1 MSSIPHPVLKA
12 TGLTVAFPGHIALN
26 AVDFRMFPGEVHALL
41 GENGAGKSTLIKA
54 LTGVV
59 RPDGGTVV
67 LGGEAVRFSGPADA
81 QRAGIATVYQE
92 IDLLPNLSIAEN
104 VMLGREP
111 RRRGSIDWKA
121 TRSLAREALG
131 RLGLDELNVTS
142 LLGHHSLAVQQLVAI
157 ARAVAMD
164 ARVLVLDEPASSLDN
179 DEVTELFR
187 VVRSLAAHGV
197 AILFVS
203 HFLEHVYE
211 LADRLT
217 VLRDGRLIGEY
228 LPAELLRIDLVK
240 KMVGR
245 TVSDFE
251 ALREQAQ
258 ATTTEEEEP
267 AATPLIAARRLGRKH
282 AIDSFDLDV
291 AEGELIGVAGLLGSG
306 RTGLARV
313 LSGVD
318 AADTG
323 SIAVSGGARRL
334 RTPRR
339 GIRYGIVYS
348 SENRRLGG
356 IVDDLTVRENIALA
370 LQAQRGWWRPISRKR
385 QAELAQSYLEM
396 LDVRPADAEAIA
408 GTLSGGNQQ
417 KVMLARLLALAPR
430 LLILDEP
437 TRGVDI
443 GAKFDVQ
450 KLVANLVANGMSVV
464 FISAELDEVLRIA
477 QRILVLREHRVVADL
492 PNDALTM
499 EDLLAVIAYGA
510 DPDDDDTGLPGSTGI
525 IGT

>member
-1 MSSIPHPVLKA
+1 
-12 TGLTVAFPGHIALN
+12 
-26 AVDFRMFPGEVHALL
+26 
-41 GENGAGKSTLIKA
+41 
-54 LTGVV
+54 
-59 RPDGGTVV
+59 
-67 LGGEAVRFSGPADA
+67 
-81 QRAGIATVYQE
+81 
-92 IDLLPNLSIAEN
+92 
-104 VMLGREP
+104 
-111 RRRGSIDWKA
+111 
-121 TRSLAREALG
+121 
-131 RLGLDELNVTS
+131 
-142 LLGHHSLAVQQLVAI
+142 
-157 ARAVAMD
+157 
-164 ARVLVLDEPASSLDN
+164 
-179 DEVTELFR
+179 
-187 VVRSLAAHGV
+187 VRSLAAHGV

-258 ATTTEEEEP
+258 ATTTEEP

-323 SIAVSGGARRL
+323 SIAVSGGAHRL

-348 SENRRLGG
+348 SENRRVGG

-370 LQAQRGWWRPISRKR
+370 VQAQRGWWRPISRKR

-396 LDVRPADAEAIA
+396 LDVRPADAEALA

-510 DPDDDDTGLPGSTGI
+510 DPDDDDTGLPDSPGI